1 MSRTKTRDGIALG
14 FIAGLAVAIACS
26 ARSGTSSRDAAV
38 VRDVAADT
46 AGVDTPTPVD
56 TPVPDR
62 LRVRTADTDLDQLV
76 QGTGQ
81 AGAAIL
87 TLVASGPLVITDL
100 WLSAASSDRVTFFT
114 NRAQD
119 CSALD
124 GQIPDTFTVAQPTH
138 GVRIV
143 VKAGQALC
151 ADSTFGA
158 AVPWTG
164 YRPYP
169 AN

>member
-1 MSRTKTRDGIALG
+1 MSRTKTRDGIAFG

-26 ARSGTSSRDAAV
+26 ARSGTSLRDAAV
-38 VRDVAADT
+38 VPDVAADT
-46 AGVDTPTPVD
+46 ASVDP
-56 TPVPDR
+56 PVPDR
-62 LRVRTADTDLDQLV
+62 LRVRTADTDLDQLA

-81 AGAAIL
+81 AGAATV

-100 WLSAASSDRVTFFT
+100 WLSASSSDRVTFFT
-114 NRAQD
+114 NLAQD
-119 CSALD
+119 CSPID
-124 GQIPDTFTVAQPTH
+124 GQIADTFTVAQPTH

-151 ADSTFGA
+151 ADSTFGTS
-158 AVPWTG
+158 VPWTG